1 MDMDRPSLNLNSN
14 ELTSKNQALE
24 MGQYQGTI
32 FKLLG
37 GANSSGVC
45 VFKKPRLLNI
55 FG

>member
-1 MDMDRPSLNLNSN
+1 MTLDRPYLNPNSN

-24 MGQYQGTI
+24 MGQYQGAI

-37 GANSSGVC
+37 GDNSSGVC
-45 VFKKPRLLNI
+45 VFKKPCLLNI